1 MLFRMRQHRLLFLL
15 VFFLATPL
23 HAASI
28 LDLGDFH
35 GSEVPARDGEEWLA
49 LTCSGDS
56 CIVVPTRVRVEPF
69 MDMYDKPREKSG
81 RQVSV
86 PMPAEDVVMLI
97 RDVPGVVS
105 GSVRTV
111 PESDF
116 DGNAMKFEGER
127 YDLVASEED
136 GAVTLRSGRRSQPI
150 GKGGYRWTVQWA
162 GDLDR
167 DGKLDFVVSFDG
179 DNVWGLE
186 LFLSSLARPGEMVH
200 RAAVVNH
207 FGC

>member
-1 MLFRMRQHRLLFLL
+1 MLFRMRQHRLLLLLTFL
-15 VFFLATPL
+15 VATPL
-23 HAASI
+23 TAGSI

-35 GSEVPARDGEEWLA
+35 GKEVPARDGEEWLA
-49 LTCSGDS
+49 LTCNGDS

-69 MDMYDKPREKSG
+69 ADIFDKPGEKRG

-116 DGNAMKFEGER
+116 DGNAMKFDGER
-127 YDLVASEED
+127 YDLVVNEED
-136 GAVTLRSGRRSQPI
+136 GAVTLRSGRRSQPV
-150 GKGGYRWTVQWA
+150 GEGGLVWTVQWA

-167 DGKLDFVVSFDG
+167 DGKLDFVVSLDG
-179 DNVWGLE
+179 DNTWGME
-186 LFLSSLARPGEMVH
+186 LFLSSLARPGELVH
-200 RAAVVNH
+200 RAAVIH
-207 FGC
+207 HYGC

>member
-1 MLFRMRQHRLLFLL
+1 MRRHRLLLL
-15 VFFLATPL
+15 ILFFAVPL
-23 HAASI
+23 RAGTI

-35 GSEVPARDGEEWLA
+35 GKEVPARDGEEWLA

-56 CIVVPTRVRVEPF
+56 CVVLPTRVRVEPF
-69 MDMYDKPREKSG
+69 ADMSDKHGQKSG

-86 PMPAEDVVMLI
+86 AMPAEDVVALL

-111 PESDF
+111 PESDM
-116 DGNAMKFEGER
+116 DGNAMKFDGER
-127 YDLVASEED
+127 YELVVDEKD
-136 GAVTLRSGRRSQPI
+136 GAVSLRSGRRSQQI
-150 GKGGYRWTVQWA
+150 GEAGMVWTVQWA

-167 DGKLDFVVSFDG
+167 DGKLDFIVSFDG

-186 LFLSSLARPGEMVH
+186 LFLSSNARPGAMVH